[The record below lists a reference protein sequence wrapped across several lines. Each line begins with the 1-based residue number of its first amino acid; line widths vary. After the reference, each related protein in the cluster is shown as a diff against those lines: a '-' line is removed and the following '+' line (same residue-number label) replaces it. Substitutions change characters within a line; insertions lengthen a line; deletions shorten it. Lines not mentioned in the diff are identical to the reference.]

1 MDKSKYIITMAVAF
15 LVVASAMAAMFYLQS
30 EELRQ
35 ERDELAV
42 REDVY
47 RALMA
52 MQSDVQDEIVQ
63 VSDELAKG
71 TARLGAIGLNG
82 TEARAVMNEV
92 LDNVTYGIDAVT
104 IDTQGVIVASEP
116 SAYHGAEG
124 VNISGQ
130 EQVRRMITTHMPV
143 MSQVFM
149 MVEGFMASDMQMP
162 VFDAEGRFMGS
173 LSVTLGIE
181 SMLRDKVEALDL
193 ATGFQITCLQD
204 DGLEVY
210 DTDEEQIGRNL
221 FTDPAYANYTE
232 TLEFM
237 HQVLESNNG
246 YGIYEYYESL
256 GSGELVTKE
265 VYWAVFG
272 MHGMSWTLLFIHV
285 L

>member
-1 MDKSKYIITMAVAF
+1 MIAAAVA
-15 LVVASAMAAMFYLQS
+15 LMVVASAMAAVFYMQG
-30 EELRQ
+30 ENLRH

-52 MQSDVQDEIVQ
+52 LQSDLQDEIVLANG
-63 VSDELAKG
+63 ELAKG
-71 TARLGAIGLNG
+71 TARLSGIGLNG
-82 TEARAVMNEV
+82 TAAREVMNEV
-92 LDNVTYGIDAVT
+92 LSNVTYGIDAVT
-104 IDTQGVIVASEP
+104 IDPHGVIVASEP
-116 SAYHGAEG
+116 LAYHGAEG

-130 EQVRRMITTHMPV
+130 EQVQRMITAHMPV
-143 MSQVFM
+143 MSDVFM
-149 MVEGFMASDMQMP
+149 MVEGFMASDLQLP
-162 VFDAEGRFMGS
+162 VFDAEGRFIGS
-173 LSVTLGIE
+173 LSVTLDIE

-193 ATGFQITCLQD
+193 AAGFQITCLQD

-237 HQVLESNNG
+237 HQVLGSSSG
-246 YGIYEYYESL
+246 YGTYEYYESL

-265 VYWAVFG
+265 VYWTGFG